1 MPFHHTQMPKKSDKQ
16 VLLSE
21 LGSTIKQLILDN
33 RDNSEDFKEIVELT
47 ETLERTRNLKTR
59 THIPK
64 TTALFDILWDLPDD
78 QFKLIAR
85 MSRESFVE
93 LVKEIENKWVFY
105 SYGTKMQAPVWKQL
119 LLVLNR
125 LGTEGNGAAIMRYSI
140 FHGVSYGTV
149 EKYTWRVL
157 RALLD
162 LQYKYVTWPNAIERV
177 QIRDRF
183 KQRWGLP
190 GAVGIIDGTPVHLY
204 QRPGVDGEVYFTR
217 KGRYSINLQ
226 LVCDDRGIIRY
237 YVVGWPGSCYD
248 STVLDQS
255 AMGLNPE
262 RYFALAEWMLA
273 DSGYTL
279 KWWIC
284 TPYKKPATLT
294 LLASEVLRHLM
305 G

>member
-1 MPFHHTQMPKKSDKQ
+1 MPFHHTEMPKKSDKQ

-21 LGSTIKQLILDN
+21 LGSTIKPLILDD

-140 FHGVSYGTV
+140 FHDVSYGTV

-157 RALLD
+157 RALLE

-190 GAVGIIDGTPVHLY
+190 GAVGIIDGTPSFYDIMLY
-204 QRPGVDGEVYFTR
+204 YRVSSSLCLSRIVIMFR
-217 KGRYSINLQ
+217 
-226 LVCDDRGIIRY
+226 
-237 YVVGWPGSCYD
+237 
-248 STVLDQS
+248 
-255 AMGLNPE
+255 
-262 RYFALAEWMLA
+262 
-273 DSGYTL
+273 L
-279 KWWIC
+279 K
-284 TPYKKPATLT
+284 KL
-294 LLASEVLRHLM
+294 
-305 G
+305 